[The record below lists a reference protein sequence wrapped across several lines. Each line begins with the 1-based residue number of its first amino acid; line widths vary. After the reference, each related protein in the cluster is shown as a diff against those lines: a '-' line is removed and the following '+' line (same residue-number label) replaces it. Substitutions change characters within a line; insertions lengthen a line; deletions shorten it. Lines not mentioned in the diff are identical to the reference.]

1 MAKKSPY
8 ESGELTDSIF
18 LILLACLKPIH
29 GYKLMQIIQEM
40 TNGIMEIGP
49 ATMYTTLKKLSAAG
63 WIVTISEEENKI
75 LYQVTK
81 EGNKVLQEDLNR
93 RKKLMEIAEHY
104 FISEGKVEGK
114 ALSTIDFKSVKGE
127 MESENE

>member
-104 FISEGKVEGK
+104 FISEGNVEGK
-114 ALSTIDFKSVKGE
+114 ALSTIDFKSAKRELEG
-127 MESENE
+127 ENE

>member
-18 LILLACLKPIH
+18 LILLACLEPIH

-49 ATMYTTLKKLSAAG
+49 ATMYTTLKKLNAAG

-81 EGNKVLQEDLNR
+81 EGHTVLQEDLSR
-93 RKKLMEIAEHY
+93 RKKLMEVAEHY

-114 ALSTIDFKSVKGE
+114 ALSTIDFKSNKGE
-127 MESENE
+127 MEGENE